1 MRAFNRRKK
10 LRKHWMY
17 SKKDRGI
24 ILSSKRE
31 SFTYGGIHYIC
42 EPYSDTIEAFKIIKC
57 GDK

>member
-1 MRAFNRRKK
+1 MRAFNCRKK
-10 LRKHWMY
+10 LRKHCMY

-31 SFTYGGIHYIC
+31 SYIC
-42 EPYSDTIEAFKIIKC
+42 DGIYCICEHYSDTIEVFKLMEC